1 MKQGDTFGEIL
12 FRRRKELN
20 LTQSQLASRIGVQP
34 NYIVYLEKGERRPS
48 DRTIR
53 RVAEA
58 LGLDKGD
65 LYLAANPQVREFL
78 SVDDGNRVSRSD
90 LPDGLRELAE
100 SQALRQ
106 AMEIRDEEIEM
117 VANLR
122 LPGRVTTARQYA
134 AIILT
139 LRYVFA

>member
-1 MKQGDTFGEIL
+1 MKEQESFGDIL
-12 FRRRKELN
+12 FRRRKELG

-48 DRTIR
+48 DRTLR

-78 SVDDGNRVSRSD
+78 DVDEDNRVNRTE
-90 LPDGLRELAE
+90 LPEGLKALAE
-100 SQALRQ
+100 DQSTRAALT
-106 AMEIRDEEIEM
+106 ITDDEIER
-117 VANLR
+117 VACFR
-122 LPGRVTTARQYA
+122 FHGRATTAGQYA
-134 AIILT
+134 SLILT
-139 LRYVFA
+139 MRYVFG